1 VSSFRKFL
9 ASVFVNK
16 FRNLNTS
23 WCLDSKALI
32 AFKKAPEEPKE
43 DETPADWPW

>member
-1 VSSFRKFL
+1 MQFVSLKEQPILDYIDFYR
-9 ASVFVNK
+9 NK
-16 FRNLNTS
+16 FP
-23 WCLDSKALI
+23 I